1 MPGPAFAEGTRVSLH
16 PVADEDH
23 DAIQRDMNDP
33 AVRIP
38 GGGPAG
44 PFTGE
49 DVASFLDGFGEG
61 GDVALVAVRE
71 GEYAGLLTLRTD
83 SQTEVGTLGV
93 WVTPRAQGAGVAR
106 EACSLL
112 FDWAFDHLGVH
123 KVAAR
128 VFAFNDASR
137 ALVDS
142 LGLSEEGVHRE
153 ERYADGAYHDAHY
166 FGLLAGEWR
175 ARRGDGDA

>member
-1 MPGPAFAEGTRVSLH
+1 MPGPPFIEGRSVSLH
-16 PVADEDH
+16 PVGEEDH
-23 DAIQRDMNDP
+23 GAIQRDMNDP
-33 AVRIP
+33 EIRVS
-38 GGGPAG
+38 GGGPTG
-44 PFTGE
+44 PTTGE
-49 DVASFLDGFGEG
+49 DVESFLDGFDEG
-61 GDVALVAVRE
+61 DTVLVAVRD

-83 SQTEVGTLGV
+83 VQHEVGTLGV

-112 FDWAFDHLGVH
+112 FDWAFDHDGLH

-142 LGLSEEGVHRE
+142 LGFAEEGVHRE
-153 ERYADGAYHDAHY
+153 ERYAGGEYHDAHY

-175 ARRGDGDA
+175 ERGE